1 MENYRI
7 YCLESERAD
16 IMGILRKYND
26 VVIDNV
32 DAHSFGITIEGDNAE
47 AFYESLLDELDRE
60 VFQYRGDRERIHR
73 DRIDTIP

>member
-7 YCLESERAD
+7 YCLENERAG
-16 IMGILRKYND
+16 IMSILRKYND

-32 DAHSFGITIEGDNAE
+32 DANSFGITIEGDGAE

-60 VFQYRGDRERIHR
+60 VFQYRR
-73 DRIDTIP
+73 DRQRVNPDQMDTAR